1 MRIPTLF
8 AFASLALA
16 ACGDGTGPGSL
27 DRGEFQGDIKG
38 EYRASLSGEAESGN
52 TVGFDQDQLLLVDE
66 SEDVVVFAFH
76 QDEVFTEGVE
86 QLADVDENFG
96 IWAGVL
102 VDGREF
108 WAEGGT
114 MDIDDISEN
123 GIRGS
128 MRFTAV
134 EIDRDAAQILTDEVT
149 VDVDFNAR
157 YDNSCCG
164 FNLIPTSTR
173 VRVTKTPR

>member
-1 MRIPTLF
+1 MRIPALF
-8 AFASLALA
+8 AFATLALA
-16 ACGDGTGPGSL
+16 ACSDGTGSGGL
-27 DRGEFQGDIKG
+27 DRGEFQGDLRG
-38 EYRASLSGEAESGN
+38 EYQANINGDAESGN
-52 TVGFDQDQLLLVDE
+52 TVGFDQDQLLLIDS

-76 QDEVFTEGVE
+76 QDEVFTEGTE
-86 QLADVDENFG
+86 QLAAVDESFG

-108 WAEGGT
+108 WADGGT
-114 MDIDDISEN
+114 MDIDDLSEN
-123 GIRGS
+123 GIRGT

-134 EIDRDAAQILTDEVT
+134 EIDRQAQQILTDEVT

-157 YDNSCCG
+157 YDSGCCG